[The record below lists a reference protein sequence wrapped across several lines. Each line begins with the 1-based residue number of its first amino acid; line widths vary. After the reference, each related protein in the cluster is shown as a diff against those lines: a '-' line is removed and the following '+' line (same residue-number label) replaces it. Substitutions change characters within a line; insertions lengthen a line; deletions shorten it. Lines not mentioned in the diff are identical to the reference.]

1 MSSQGIA
8 LTAHLLRR
16 AGFGAP
22 RDELERYLAQ
32 GYEATVEQLLH
43 PERAPEALEDE
54 DLVRRYHADE
64 NSLMLLE
71 SCQTYWLYRMI
82 NTRRPLEE
90 KLALFWHGLFATGY
104 TKLNQPKA
112 ILGQID
118 MFRRKGLGSF
128 RDLLLHVSR
137 DPAMIFW
144 LDNKDNHRDA
154 VNENYGREILELFS
168 MGVGNYSEDDVR
180 QCSRAFTGWSIRNAS
195 LHTARVARDSVWPYG
210 RLDWQFQYMDSD
222 HDSGEKTFLG
232 ASGSFNGEEVIDII
246 CRQPATA
253 RFIARHLYNFFVA
266 DEPPVPAWH
275 TVPPRDPEAIAT
287 LMEAFVDCD
296 YEIRAV
302 LRVLFNSDFFKNAA
316 FARVKSP
323 AELVAGTARL
333 AGTFRFPEPDD
344 VELALQTAYMGQQ
357 LLDPPS
363 VEGWHTG
370 AEWVNTA
377 SLVNRI
383 NFAAQ
388 QFADVNAPGV
398 GSIIDRIRS
407 QGPPMSA
414 EGLVDA
420 CLDLIGPI
428 TVSDT
433 TRRELID
440 HAAAS
445 GEVCFDG
452 EDEFP
457 AEQVRAVLEL
467 IVASREY
474 QFA

>member
-1 MSSQGIA
+1 M
-8 LTAHLLRR
+8 
-16 AGFGAP
+16 
-22 RDELERYLAQ
+22 
-32 GYEATVEQLLH
+32 
-43 PERAPEALEDE
+43 
-54 DLVRRYHADE
+54 
-64 NSLMLLE
+64 
-71 SCQTYWLYRMI
+71 
-82 NTRRPLEE
+82 
-90 KLALFWHGLFATGY
+90 
-104 TKLNQPKA
+104 
-112 ILGQID
+112 
-118 MFRRKGLGSF
+118 
-128 RDLLLHVSR
+128 
-137 DPAMIFW
+137 
-144 LDNKDNHRDA
+144 
-154 VNENYGREILELFS
+154 
-168 MGVGNYSEDDVR
+168 R

-210 RLDWQFQYMDSD
+210 HLDWQFQYLDSD
-222 HDSGEKTFLG
+222 HDSGEKAFLG
-232 ASGSFNGEEVIDII
+232 ASGSFNGEEAIDVI

-266 DEPPVPAWH
+266 DEPPVPAWQ

-287 LMEAFVDCD
+287 LMEAFVDYD

-302 LRVLFNSDFFKNAA
+302 LRVLFRSDFFKNAA

-323 AELVAGTARL
+323 AEMVAGTARL
-333 AGTFRFPEPDD
+333 AGTFRFPELDD
-344 VELALQTAYMGQQ
+344 VQLALQTAYMGQQ

-377 SLVNRI
+377 NLVNRI

-388 QFADVNAPGV
+388 QFADVDAPGV
-398 GSIIDRIRS
+398 TSIIDRIRS
-407 QGPPMSA
+407 LGPPVSA
-414 EGLVDA
+414 ERLVDA
-420 CLDLIGPI
+420 CLDHIGPI

-445 GEVCFDG
+445 GEVRFDG
-452 EDEFP
+452 EDEVP